1 MRSEVPPALAA
12 ARSSYRPAAKAPAR
26 IAELLPLHPRTDPP
40 CSHRRRV
47 ALEGTSSP
55 YTAMSTSGQGAVLD
69 RMDTT
74 SHPSPGSQGDEPP
87 PPPGPR
93 DEAGAADGGNRP
105 GARHPAAFAP
115 WPLWS
120 GCRWLCRS
128 RPALSVTTRWGLRLL
143 RTRATSAGGVLLLTH
158 ARAGV
163 DTEVESSALSSWSPA
178 AQGGA
183 VAAERVGVEFRES
196 RFFFSATGS
205 SFSEVRASS
214 ST

>member
-1 MRSEVPPALAA
+1 MQNCGENGAAERMCRRKLAGLSEPKWRFSSPQRGRKTGSVLRTAA
-12 ARSSYRPAAKAPAR
+12 SAASGGCASYR
-26 IAELLPLHPRTDPP
+26 L
-40 CSHRRRV
+40 S
-47 ALEGTSSP
+47 LERQGT
-55 YTAMSTSGQGAVLD
+55 
-69 RMDTT
+69 
-74 SHPSPGSQGDEPP
+74 
-87 PPPGPR
+87 
-93 DEAGAADGGNRP
+93 
-105 GARHPAAFAP
+105 PAAFAP

>member
-1 MRSEVPPALAA
+1 MHKGCIGHPLFNGGRNRAFFTGAPPT
-12 ARSSYRPAAKAPAR
+12 APA
-26 IAELLPLHPRTDPP
+26 H
-40 CSHRRRV
+40 
-47 ALEGTSSP
+47 
-55 YTAMSTSGQGAVLD
+55 M
-69 RMDTT
+69 T
-74 SHPSPGSQGDEPP
+74 SHLLVLLSLHHDWTISLLRTAASATSDGCASSRLSLERQGSPAS
-87 PPPGPR
+87 
-93 DEAGAADGGNRP
+93 
-105 GARHPAAFAP
+105 FAP

-120 GCRWLCRS
+120 GCRRLCRS

>member
-1 MRSEVPPALAA
+1 MGRGVVNANQKTGRRKGVRVVGEPPRGSKKPRAA
-12 ARSSYRPAAKAPAR
+12 CRAASGPRLLHHDWTISQLRTAASAASGGCASYR
-26 IAELLPLHPRTDPP
+26 L
-40 CSHRRRV
+40 S
-47 ALEGTSSP
+47 LER
-55 YTAMSTSGQGAVLD
+55 QG
-69 RMDTT
+69 R
-74 SHPSPGSQGDEPP
+74 
-87 PPPGPR
+87 
-93 DEAGAADGGNRP
+93 
-105 GARHPAAFAP
+105 PAAFAP

-158 ARAGV
+158 ARAGAGI
-163 DTEVESSALSSWSPA
+163 EAESSALSSWSPA

>member
-1 MRSEVPPALAA
+1 MASCGG
-12 ARSSYRPAAKAPAR
+12 ARS
-26 IAELLPLHPRTDPP
+26 T
-40 CSHRRRV
+40 
-47 ALEGTSSP
+47 
-55 YTAMSTSGQGAVLD
+55 TSGGSSADPSCSSTPRCSSLAGIFSFLLHHDRTISLLRTAACAASGGCAGYRLSLERQG
-69 RMDTT
+69 T
-74 SHPSPGSQGDEPP
+74 
-87 PPPGPR
+87 
-93 DEAGAADGGNRP
+93 
-105 GARHPAAFAP
+105 PAAFAP

-143 RTRATSAGGVLLLTH
+143 RTRATSAGGGLLLTH

>member
-1 MRSEVPPALAA
+1 MASALGDGTGHAT
-12 ARSSYRPAAKAPAR
+12 
-26 IAELLPLHPRTDPP
+26 ELLPPG
-40 CSHRRRV
+40 SFRRRL
-47 ALEGTSSP
+47 ALHILHHDRTISQLRTAASATSDGCAS
-55 YTAMSTSGQGAVLD
+55 SRLSLD
-69 RMDTT
+69 R
-74 SHPSPGSQGDEPP
+74 QGRP
-87 PPPGPR
+87 
-93 DEAGAADGGNRP
+93 AG
-105 GARHPAAFAP
+105 FTP